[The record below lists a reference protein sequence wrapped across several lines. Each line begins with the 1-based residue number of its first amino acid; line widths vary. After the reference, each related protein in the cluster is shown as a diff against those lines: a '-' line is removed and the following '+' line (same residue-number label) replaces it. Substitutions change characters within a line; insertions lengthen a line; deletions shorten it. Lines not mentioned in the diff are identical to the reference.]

1 MTISRGR
8 TERLYQA
15 DESKAD
21 QKRIGEEIIFVL
33 RKTCRK
39 NTRGRSDILIY
50 RIQIYSY

>member
-15 DESKAD
+15 VQSKAD
-21 QKRIGEEIIFVL
+21 QKRIDKGIIFVL

-39 NTRGRSDILIY
+39 DTRGRSDILTY
-50 RIQIYSY
+50 KLQIYSY